1 MAHPKPF
8 LKRKKFFI
16 NPRVQGLVLRRC
28 AVFWFVYH
36 FLMLHTLFAVEF
48 MKYQLSIMNGGNVVS
63 FLNLYSDFLSK
74 YAPLVITSLAMLP
87 VVAIDVL
94 KMSHRIVGPLIP
106 FQRAMQRLKNGEQV
120 DEVQIRNDDL
130 LVEFQQDF
138 NEFLAWYRQQHAELR
153 GMPTASVQS
162 SNVEELQILSDVET
176 LDRQVVDLAGQQQP
190 EADDQANL
198 TEQPAEN

>member
-36 FLMLHTLFAVEF
+36 FLMLHTLFGVEF
-48 MKYQLSIMNGGNVVS
+48 MKYQLSIMNGGNVVN
-63 FLNLYSDFLSK
+63 FLNLYSGFLSK
-74 YAPLVITSLAMLP
+74 YSPLVITSLAMLP

-106 FQRAMQRLKNGEQV
+106 FQRAMQRLRNGEQV
-120 DEVQIRNDDL
+120 DEVQIRNGDL

-138 NEFLAWYRQQHAELR
+138 NEFLAWYRQQHGEVGEMSTISAQE
-153 GMPTASVQS
+153 T
-162 SNVEELQILSDVET
+162 NDEELQILSDVES
-176 LDRQVVDLAGQQQP
+176 LDRQVVDLAGTQHP
-190 EADDQANL
+190 DAAKQASL
-198 TEQPAEN
+198 TEQPVEN